1 MSAKNHKVMA
11 NSKKLSEEI
20 MYIASLEKTNESLNR
35 ELNKYKNIIREIKRF
50 DGLTSKILEDIRD
63 LKC

>member
-11 NSKKLSEEI
+11 NSKRLSEEA
-20 MYIASLEKTNESLNR
+20 MYIASLEKTNEILTR
-35 ELNKYKNIIREIKRF
+35 ELNIYKAIIRDIKRF
-50 DGLTSKILEDIRD
+50 DGLTSKTLEDIRD

>member
-11 NSKKLSEEI
+11 NSKKVSEEA
-20 MYIASLEKTNESLNR
+20 MYIASLEKANENLTR
-35 ELNKYKNIIREIKRF
+35 ELNRYKAIIRDIKRF
-50 DGLTSKILEDIRD
+50 DGLTSKTLEDIRD